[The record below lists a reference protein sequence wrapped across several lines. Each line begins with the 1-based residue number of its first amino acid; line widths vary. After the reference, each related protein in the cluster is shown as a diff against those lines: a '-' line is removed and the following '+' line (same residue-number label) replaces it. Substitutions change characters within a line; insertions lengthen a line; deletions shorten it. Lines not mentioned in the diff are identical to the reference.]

1 MAQRDFWWIGAT
13 DEDGKP
19 YLLGGGETEEI
30 ARQKGMEL
38 LNGLDFELKNLHTT
52 DKNLASSRWRGHKL
66 EQTHTLKKAGQR
78 LGHEK
83 SLKRKKQRESPTI
96 W

>member
-1 MAQRDFWWIGAT
+1 MAQRDYWWIGAE

-19 YLLGGGETEEI
+19 YLLPGGETEEL
-30 ARQKGMEL
+30 ARQKGLEL
-38 LNGLDFELKNLHTT
+38 LNGTDFELRNLHTM
-52 DKNLASSRWRGHKL
+52 DRSLASQRWKGRKL
-66 EQTHTLKKAGQR
+66 EKTHSLKKAGQR

-83 SLKRKKQRESPTI
+83 SLKRKKQRESNTI